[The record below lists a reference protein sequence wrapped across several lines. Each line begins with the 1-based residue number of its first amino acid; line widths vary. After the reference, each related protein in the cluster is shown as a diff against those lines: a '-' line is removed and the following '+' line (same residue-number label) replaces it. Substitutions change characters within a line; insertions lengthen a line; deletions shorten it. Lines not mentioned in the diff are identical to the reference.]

1 MEVLVA
7 EDNPIFQVVLEAL
20 LREWGYEVK
29 MVSRGEDAW
38 EILQRED
45 GPQLAILDWFM
56 PGMSG
61 TDVCKRVRTS
71 VTGRYVYMLLLTG
84 RSQSGDVVTGMEA
97 GADDYLTKPFN
108 AQELRVR
115 LFAGRRVLASLNQ
128 PQRELGGTPHARVI
142 ETIPTV

>member
-1 MEVLVA
+1 MKVLVA
-7 EDNPIFQVVLEAL
+7 EDDLLFQVILDAL
-20 LREWGYEVK
+20 LRDWGYEVILIPT
-29 MVSRGEDAW
+29 GEDAW
-38 EILQRED
+38 EILQKED

-61 TDVCKRVRTS
+61 MEVCRRVRAR

-84 RSQSGDVVTGMEA
+84 RNESGDVVSGIEA

-115 LFAGRRVLASLNQ
+115 LFAGRRVLDSIVL
-128 PQRELGGTPHARVI
+128 TRVDR
-142 ETIPTV
+142 TRAAG

>member
-1 MEVLVA
+1 
-7 EDNPIFQVVLEAL
+7 
-20 LREWGYEVK
+20 

-56 PGMSG
+56 PGMTG
-61 TDVCKRVRTS
+61 MEVCRRVRAS
-71 VTGRYVYMLLLTG
+71 LRDRYIYLVLLTA

-115 LFAGRRVLASLNQ
+115 LFAGRRVLTSLSRPHPENSSR
-128 PQRELGGTPHARVI
+128 PANTP
-142 ETIPTV
+142 

>member
-1 MEVLVA
+1 MQVLVA

-20 LREWGYEVK
+20 LRNWGYDVILA
-29 MVSRGEDAW
+29 SRGDDAW

-56 PGMSG
+56 PGMTG
-61 TDVCKRVRTS
+61 MEVCRLVRAG
-71 VTGRYVYMLLLTG
+71 VTNRYVYMLLLTA
-84 RSQSGDVVTGMEA
+84 RSQSGDVVSGMEA

-115 LFAGRRVLASLNQ
+115 LFAGRRVLTTLGRPQ
-128 PQRELGGTPHARVI
+128 PESCG
-142 ETIPTV
+142 ETGCP

>member
-1 MEVLVA
+1 MQVLVA

-20 LREWGYEVK
+20 LRDWGYEVTL
-29 MVSRGEDAW
+29 VSKGEDAW

-56 PGMSG
+56 PGMTG
-61 TDVCKRVRTS
+61 MEVCRRVRAS

-115 LFAGRRVLASLNQ
+115 LFAGRRVLTSLGR
-128 PQRELGGTPHARVI
+128 PQQEICVRPAC
-142 ETIPTV
+142 

>member
-1 MEVLVA
+1 
-7 EDNPIFQVVLEAL
+7 VVLEAL
-20 LREWGYEVK
+20 LREWGYEVIL
-29 MVSRGEDAW
+29 VSSGEHAW

-56 PGMSG
+56 PGMTG
-61 TDVCKRVRTS
+61 TDVCRRVRAT

-108 AQELRVR
+108 AQELRVP
-115 LFAGRRVLASLNQ
+115 AC
-128 PQRELGGTPHARVI
+128 
-142 ETIPTV
+142 

>member
-1 MEVLVA
+1 MRVLVA
-7 EDNPIFQVVLEAL
+7 EDNPIFQVILEAL
-20 LREWGYEVK
+20 LSDWGYDVIL
-29 MVSRGEDAW
+29 VSKGQEAW

-56 PGMSG
+56 PGMTG
-61 TDVCKRVRTS
+61 MEVCRRVRAS

-84 RSQSGDVVTGMEA
+84 RSQSGDVVSGMEA

-115 LFAGRRVLASLNQ
+115 LFAGRRVLTSLGRPQ
-128 PQRELGGTPHARVI
+128 PDSCAQPACQ
-142 ETIPTV
+142 

>member
-1 MEVLVA
+1 MQVLIA

-20 LREWGYEVK
+20 LREWGYQVT
-29 MVSRGEDAW
+29 MVSSGEAAW

-45 GPQLAILDWFM
+45 GPQLAVLDWFM
-56 PGMSG
+56 PGMTG
-61 TDVCKRVRTS
+61 TEVCRRVRAS

-115 LFAGRRVLASLNQ
+115 LFAGRRVLSSLGLPQQEICAQ
-128 PQRELGGTPHARVI
+128 PAC
-142 ETIPTV
+142 